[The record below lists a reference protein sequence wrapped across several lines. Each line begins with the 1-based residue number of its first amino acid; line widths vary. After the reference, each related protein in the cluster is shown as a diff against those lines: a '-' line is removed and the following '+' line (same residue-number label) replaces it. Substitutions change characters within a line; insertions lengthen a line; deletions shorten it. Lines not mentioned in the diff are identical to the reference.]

1 MNHFPAPPEVRLL
14 LKEIG
19 QKAKTPGITPYV
31 VHELEQQL
39 ESVLKKYPH
48 EIILGPLL
56 DQYLEAS
63 VSIAEAEK
71 LI

>member
-39 ESVLKKYPH
+39 ESVLKKYPN